1 MWLRLLNKVSPSSTH
16 LHNTLLNGLIPKLLK
31 ENMSRICEI
40 CEKSYMR
47 GNQVPRGIGRR
58 VLRRTTKRQTPN
70 LRYKK
75 FTLNGNSVRLRICTS
90 CLKRLRMGQ
99 GNNALV
105 LTN

>member
-1 MWLRLLNKVSPSSTH
+1 
-16 LHNTLLNGLIPKLLK
+16 
-31 ENMSRICEI
+31 MSRICEI

-75 FTLNGNSVRLRICTS
+75 FTLNGHSVRLRICTS